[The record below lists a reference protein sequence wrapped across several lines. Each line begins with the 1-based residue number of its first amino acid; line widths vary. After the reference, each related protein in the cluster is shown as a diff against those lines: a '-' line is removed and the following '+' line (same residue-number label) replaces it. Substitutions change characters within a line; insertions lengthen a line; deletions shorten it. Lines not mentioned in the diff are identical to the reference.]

1 MIVYTQPGVKGRSS
15 FSFLPPPPSFLGGC
29 TVAGDWS
36 GREKGEDEEED
47 APFERNSLS
56 WLHAVRISLQRH
68 IAHYPDNSIR
78 DDHLG

>member
-1 MIVYTQPGVKGRSS
+1 MA
-15 FSFLPPPPSFLGGC
+15 GGC
-29 TVAGDWS
+29 S
-36 GREKGEDEEED
+36 SQEKGEDEGD

-56 WLHAVRISLQRH
+56 WLHAVRISLQRR